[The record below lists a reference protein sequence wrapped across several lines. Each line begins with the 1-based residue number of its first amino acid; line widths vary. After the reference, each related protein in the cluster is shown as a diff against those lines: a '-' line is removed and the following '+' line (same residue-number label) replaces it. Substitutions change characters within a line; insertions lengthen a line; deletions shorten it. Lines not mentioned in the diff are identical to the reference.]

1 MAASEFDRRRL
12 TLDCIFGVI
21 TQTEAAEQLGISVQ
35 RMSQLVAKMR
45 QHAPTPQLISA
56 RVAQKDMDYRS
67 WTRTQSYHL
76 SWPGCSPEEFYYREL
91 SEERNRWI

>member
-45 QHAPTPQLISA
+45 RQAGGRTPQEMAHFLA
-56 RVAQKDMDYRS
+56 ERDPRNAVVWRFTPKHM
-67 WTRTQSYHL
+67 
-76 SWPGCSPEEFYYREL
+76 YYEME
-91 SEERNRWI
+91 SERIPIRWI